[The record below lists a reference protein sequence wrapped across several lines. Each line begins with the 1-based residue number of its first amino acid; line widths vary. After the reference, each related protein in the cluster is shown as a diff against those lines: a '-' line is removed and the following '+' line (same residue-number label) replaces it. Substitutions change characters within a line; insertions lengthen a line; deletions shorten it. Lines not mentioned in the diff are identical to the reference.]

1 MRYLFELSKEHI
13 SLPKAEIFACL
24 EAIDVSYEIIE
35 SNEDALLIE
44 TNENI
49 IKIKKLA
56 NRLSFTYNITEFLFS
71 CKPLIKEIKKYAN
84 KTIISREGSIAIKY
98 KNRSKSINSQRIV
111 KALADVYTIKRNVVL
126 NNPDI
131 EIRALITDLRI
142 YVGIKIAEVNRR
154 QYEQRKVQNRPFF
167 SPISLHPKL
176 ARAIINITSIKRG
189 EKLLDPFC
197 GTGGIIIEAGLIGVK
212 VLGSD
217 IEEKMIEGCKK
228 NLEYYKIKN
237 FRLYQSDIGDIG
249 SYLKK
254 VDAIATDL
262 PYGKSTTTKGEKME
276 DLYERAFANF
286 SKILKNKGKAVIG
299 LSDKNYLKIGEKYLS
314 LVETHEIRVHGSLT
328 RYFGIYKKMIVGFF
342 NCFCSL
348 STY

>member
-24 EAIDVSYEIIE
+24 EAIDISYKIIE
-35 SNEDALLIE
+35 SNEDILLIE
-44 TNENI
+44 TIENI
-49 IKIKKLA
+49 NTIKKLA
-56 NRLSFTYNITEFLFS
+56 NRLSFIYNITEFLFS

-84 KTIISREGSIAIKY
+84 KIVISKKGSIAVKY
-98 KNRSKSINSQRIV
+98 KNRSKVINSQRIV
-111 KALADVYTIKRNVVL
+111 KTLADVYTKKRYVVL
-126 NNPDI
+126 KNPDI
-131 EIRALITDLRI
+131 EIRALITDLKVF
-142 YVGIKIAEVNRR
+142 VGIKVAEVNRK

-176 ARAIINITSIKRG
+176 ARAIINLTSIKKG

-197 GTGGIIIEAGLIGVK
+197 GTGGVLIEAGLIGVK

-217 IEEKMIEGCKK
+217 IEERMIEGCKK

-237 FRLYQSDIGDIG
+237 FSLYQTDIGNIG
-249 SYLKK
+249 LYFKK

-276 DLYERAFANF
+276 NLYERAFAKF

-328 RYFGIYKKMIVGFF
+328 RYFGIYKK
-342 NCFCSL
+342 
-348 STY
+348 